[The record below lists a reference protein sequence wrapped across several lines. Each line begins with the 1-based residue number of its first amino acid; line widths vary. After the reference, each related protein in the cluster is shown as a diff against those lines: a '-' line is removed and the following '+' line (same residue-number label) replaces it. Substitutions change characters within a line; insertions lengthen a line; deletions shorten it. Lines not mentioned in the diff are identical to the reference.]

1 MGQPDSRHSLQIQQ
15 LCRLN
20 AAMSGND
27 LIIVIDQHGV
37 VEAKTLYTSRDLLDL
52 LGRVGTGIAKIGPQ
66 RMGRPVFEVHI
77 GSPFVG
83 KNLHRSVARPPLSSR
98 TKVLFCDQLRG

>member
-52 LGRVGTGIAKIGPQ
+52 LGRVGTGIAGIRSQ
-66 RMGRPVFEVHI
+66 RVSWPVFKIHGVFLKSE
-77 GSPFVG
+77 
-83 KNLHRSVARPPLSSR
+83 
-98 TKVLFCDQLRG
+98 C